1 MFPYHMR
8 NDFNQIT
15 NLNMAYYS
23 LGSELSDVFPQL
35 HAITGCDTTLRK
47 FRVGKFCI
55 DKTAFKKKNL
65 KTKSSMIHQIQ
76 IHLLKN

>member
-1 MFPYHMR
+1 
-8 NDFNQIT
+8 
-15 NLNMAYYS
+15 MAYYS

-55 DKTAFKKKNL
+55 DKTAFIKKIL
-65 KTKSSMIHQIQ
+65 KQGHQWSTRSRFTC
-76 IHLLKN
+76 